1 MDGDLMIVLDHFPYG
16 GSSVLYDCINQK
28 LKYVLIREFTGKE
41 QEVKSAKHLIANANM
56 IEKMSII
63 CDETKSLLS
72 LSRVLVYLSITLEY
86 KMKNQLVDVV

>member
-1 MDGDLMIVLDHFPYG
+1 MIVLDHFPSG

-41 QEVKSAKHLIANANM
+41 QEVKFAKHLIANANM